1 MADELLIAEEVNKHP
16 AWVRLKSQKK
26 WYSDKSRLNKKW
38 YMITKVVQ
46 ILLAGSIPIIIL
58 IDIPISKYIVAIFGV
73 LIAAIE
79 TIQNLFQFHTLW
91 TEYRSTSENLK
102 HEKYL
107 FLSLSGPYR
116 ELNQDDALL
125 LLAER
130 IEEHVSKEHAKWINS
145 SQKVAS
151 EIVKNLQVCPKQ

>member
-1 MADELLIAEEVNKHP
+1 MADELLIPEELNKHP

-26 WYSDKSRLNKKW
+26 WYSDRSRSNKKW
-38 YMITKVVQ
+38 FMITKVVQ

-58 IDIPISKYIVAIFGV
+58 IDVPIFKYIVAIFGA

-79 TIQNLFQFHTLW
+79 AIQHLFQFHTLW

-116 ELNQDDALL
+116 ELSQEGALL

-130 IEEHVSKEHAKWINS
+130 TEEHVSKEHAKWIYS

-151 EIVKNLQVCPKQ
+151 EIMKKSEVGLKL